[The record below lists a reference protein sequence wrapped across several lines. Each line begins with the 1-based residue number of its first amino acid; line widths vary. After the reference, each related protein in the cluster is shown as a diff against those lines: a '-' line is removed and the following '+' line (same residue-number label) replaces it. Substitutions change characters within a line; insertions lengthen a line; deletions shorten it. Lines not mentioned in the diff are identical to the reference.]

1 MMCATLSWTCA
12 RAGPAQLGPAL
23 RLQARQT
30 IRERHNSDWHGAFN
44 TLEGIL

>member
-1 MMCATLSWTCA
+1 MCATLSWTCA

-23 RLQARQT
+23 GLQARQT